1 MTTNTA
7 HSPRL
12 RRSCCLL
19 LASLLTAAGCSG
31 EEVASASESTMT
43 TSDPSGTASG
53 STEATEASGSDG
65 GSSTGMTGMTG
76 TTATATTATADA
88 TTATTD
94 ASATTDES
102 SSSEG
107 TTADTGVEGP
117 SFTDIYEQIILPNG
131 CNAGY
136 CHGGGA
142 GGLLMTDE
150 ATSYANLVEVDAA
163 APMCA
168 VTVRVVPG
176 APDESVLWYRARP
189 MALDGGMEPCA
200 PKMPEGSTGLS
211 DADGQL
217 LLDWIEGGAPE

>member
-1 MTTNTA
+1 MTTN
-7 HSPRL
+7 
-12 RRSCCLL
+12 
-19 LASLLTAAGCSG
+19 
-31 EEVASASESTMT
+31 
-43 TSDPSGTASG
+43 DPSGTASG

-65 GSSTGMTGMTG
+65 SSSSGMTG
-76 TTATATTATADA
+76 TTGTASATGMTDA
-88 TTATTD
+88 TTGTTAATTD

-102 SSSEG
+102 SSSAG

-150 ATSYANLVEVDAA
+150 ATSYANLVEVDAT

-189 MALDGGMEPCA
+189 MTLDGGMEPCA